1 MKFRNFFKIFLLL
14 AFVLLISCGEKK
26 NENGNSSAQTGTEKK
41 GKKFKIAIMPKL
53 TSIPYFEQTGEGA
66 KKAGEEL
73 GVEVIY
79 IGPNKADA
87 AEQVKMIEDLI
98 NQGVDAIAVAPNDP
112 AAVVPVLQQAKA
124 AGIMILDWDT
134 PTDINV
140 VDASIHQIDD
150 KVLGEHLFDKLVEKM
165 GTDAGEY
172 AIITGGLSA
181 ANLNSWIDY
190 GLKYAKEKY
199 PNGLTEYSQI
209 IRDYHR
215 IKFQPGMWSDDTDMM
230 LCIANAIIEDK
241 GINLH
246 TIARN
251 FKDWFYA
258 PDTRGVGQTT
268 YKVLAIADYVEK
280 PQQVA
285 ELIWKMSHTKNAAN
299 GAVMRT
305 SSPHSGNQNGS
316 ACKHPRQSVPHCSSV
331 AKLCSNN
338 IAKATPESLVFTSSR
353 HAR

>member
-1 MKFRNFFKIFLLL
+1 MGIKDKIYGCLFGQAIGDALGL
-14 AFVLLISCGEKK
+14 
-26 NENGNSSAQTGTEKK
+26 GTE
-41 GKKFKIAIMPKL
+41 FM
-53 TSIPYFEQTGEGA
+53 T
-66 KKAGEEL
+66 KAE
-73 GVEVIY
+73 
-79 IGPNKADA
+79 
-87 AEQVKMIEDLI
+87 
-98 NQGVDAIAVAPNDP
+98 
-112 AAVVPVLQQAKA
+112 
-124 AGIMILDWDT
+124 
-134 PTDINV
+134 
-140 VDASIHQIDD
+140 
-150 KVLGEHLFDKLVEKM
+150 
-165 GTDAGEY
+165 
-172 AIITGGLSA
+172 
-181 ANLNSWIDY
+181 
-190 GLKYAKEKY
+190 AKEKY

-268 YKVLAIADYVEK
+268 YKVLVIADYVEK

-305 SSPHSGNQNGS
+305 SITGLLKNNVAQTAEDVCKLSHFDSRCVGSCVIVSEIISHLIWQGEQLSYSQIITIGNQYDNRIAEYIDKAYCDSIDRLELDEPSSIGYTLKAMGATLWCLFHAHNFEEGLLAVVNEAGDADTNAAV
-316 ACKHPRQSVPHCSSV
+316 ACAVLGAKFGYNTIPQKYIDGLRKREYLARV
-331 AKLCSNN
+331 ADDL
-338 IAKATPESLVFTSSR
+338 IAIFS
-353 HAR
+353 